1 MKHLFMRLLFLSL
14 VMFEAGNVGA
24 ETKWVK
30 TDPADLADGD
40 VVVIVDL
47 KTEVAMLNDGGT
59 STNPAV
65 EKVKF
70 NSGDEVLLASEVKTN
85 LQWTV
90 KCSDKV
96 YQFYR
101 SDDTWLYC
109 TSSGV
114 RVGTN
119 SNKNF
124 VIKKVNDNDVLY
136 NTSKNLYIGVYVQ
149 GGSAKS
155 WNGYTTTNSVKNTQT
170 SFFKKVTDEND
181 VNLTISSVGY
191 ATLYY
196 GDRALMVPDGVTAT
210 TYSVTDG
217 KLTESKTYEA
227 GEIIPGGE
235 AVVLKGAAGEYK
247 FIATSTTVENDAN
260 NKLKGSDVAAMT
272 TGGVYYYA
280 LRAKAKNGPGGPGFY
295 WMDSKGTEP
304 FENGAHKAYLALD
317 GQFAKAQEANEAKS
331 FFLFEEATTGISN
344 AQTENKSVNGLRYN
358 LSGKRVGS
366 SYKGIVIVNGKKFIQ
381 K

>member
-1 MKHLFMRLLFLSL
+1 MRLLFLSL

-124 VIKKVNDNDVLY
+124 VIKKVNNNDVIY
-136 NTSKNLYIGVYVQ
+136 YTSKNLY
-149 GGSAKS
+149 
-155 WNGYTTTNSVKNTQT
+155 N
-170 SFFKKVTDEND
+170 
-181 VNLTISSVGY
+181 
-191 ATLYY
+191 
-196 GDRALMVPDGVTAT
+196 
-210 TYSVTDG
+210 
-217 KLTESKTYEA
+217 
-227 GEIIPGGE
+227 
-235 AVVLKGAAGEYK
+235 
-247 FIATSTTVENDAN
+247 
-260 NKLKGSDVAAMT
+260 
-272 TGGVYYYA
+272 
-280 LRAKAKNGPGGPGFY
+280 
-295 WMDSKGTEP
+295 
-304 FENGAHKAYLALD
+304 
-317 GQFAKAQEANEAKS
+317 
-331 FFLFEEATTGISN
+331 
-344 AQTENKSVNGLRYN
+344 
-358 LSGKRVGS
+358 
-366 SYKGIVIVNGKKFIQ
+366 
-381 K
+381 

>member
-1 MKHLFMRLLFLSL
+1 MKHLFMRLLFLALLSF
-14 VMFEAGNVGA
+14 VAGNAGA

-30 TDPADLADGD
+30 TDPAKLSEGD

-47 KTEVAMLNDGGT
+47 KTEVAMLNDGG
-59 STNPAV
+59 SSSNPGV

-70 NSGDEVLLASEVKTN
+70 NSGDEVLLTSEVNTN

-90 KCSDKV
+90 KRSDNV

-101 SDDTWLYC
+101 LDDTWLYC

-196 GDRALMVPDGVTAT
+196 GDRALKVPDGVTAT
-210 TYSVTDG
+210 TYSVENG
-217 KLTESKTYEA
+217 YLAKSKTYEA
-227 GEIIPGGE
+227 GKTIPKGE
-235 AVVLKGAAGEYK
+235 AVVLSGAAGEYK
-247 FIATSTTVENDAN
+247 FVAASATEEKDAN
-260 NKLKGSDVAAMT
+260 NKLKGSDNAEMT
-272 TGGVYYYA
+272 TGGEYYYA
-280 LRAKAKNGPGGPGFY
+280 LRAKAKNGTGGPGFY
-295 WMDSKGTEP
+295 WMDNTGREP
-304 FENGAHKAYLALD
+304 FENGAHKAYLALE
-317 GQFAKAQEANEAKS
+317 QKFAENQETGGAKS
-331 FFLFEEATTGISN
+331 FFLFEEATGIG
-344 AQTENKSVNGLRYN
+344 SVQSDDVRMEGQRYN
-358 LSGKRVGS
+358 MSGQRVDS
-366 SYKGIVIVNGKKFIQ
+366 SYKGIVIVDGKKFLH